1 MISKIEIENVK
12 GYGIPGKTVNLNLDA
27 TKINLCIAPNGFGK
41 SSLATAFESL
51 KRNKLDVSADNKH
64 YQHQDHPSKLVLTMD
79 GIDYTA
85 DENRNTLNSVLRI
98 CVIHN
103 RTCVDYTKKVFA
115 HIVSVNAFSKIE
127 ELTICSIPSKTAP
140 KYLISDIRKNF
151 GKNGKIL
158 ESINDFLSNAHF
170 LISLRR
176 IFNILCKYQAQKRKG
191 LIQSMINNI
200 AALEGNSDKVISQ
213 IEDAWFSALET
224 EEYYAKFLKYYK
236 SLFRGKSKIYA
247 FNLFYQILFL
257 WEHERENLIS
267 LITRAEYDIYKERIN
282 ANLSL
287 LNTTGQVIQ
296 AVEKEGYLIIEFP
309 HAETISNGQRDVL
322 TFAAEL
328 MIFKSSISPNKK
340 YLLIIDEVFDYLD
353 DANTLAAQ
361 YYLSNIVNSNQNNIY
376 IMLLTHLNPFT
387 FRNYV
392 FNPKMINEIYLCES
406 LPHAT
411 IDMKTFIAF
420 REWLDPKSH
429 PERQTLYDN
438 ISKDILHYN
447 PNAADHSADI
457 AAYHRPGVKSSWG
470 NPMVFKEMLISELN
484 KYLSFNQIYDPYA
497 VAVALRLRVEKF
509 MYISLSSQE
518 LKDDFVNTHKT
529 NKKLDFCERN
539 GIIVPDAFFIVNS
552 IHNSADH
559 LKQNPVTGI
568 FEEKQMVYKLNNN
581 VVHHIIVE
589 LFNYDGTPIT
599 TSSIE

>member
-1 MISKIEIENVK
+1 M
-12 GYGIPGKTVNLNLDA
+12 Y
-27 TKINLCIAPNGFGK
+27 APNGFGK

-79 GIDYTA
+79 GKDYMA
-85 DENRNTLNSVLRI
+85 DENKNTLNSVLRV

-103 RTCVDYTKKVFA
+103 RTRVDYTKKVFA
-115 HIVSVNAFSKIE
+115 HIISVNAFSKIK
-127 ELTICSIPSKTAP
+127 ELIICSIPPKIES
-140 KYLISDIRKNF
+140 KYLISKCRKNF

-158 ESINDFLSNAHF
+158 EPIGDFLSDAHF
-170 LISLRR
+170 LISLHH
-176 IFNILCKYQAQKRKG
+176 IFNILSKYQTHKRYD
-191 LIQSMINNI
+191 LIQSIISNI
-200 AALEGNSDKVISQ
+200 AALEGNRDRVISQ
-213 IEDAWFSALET
+213 IEDAWFSALEA
-224 EEYYAKFLKYYK
+224 EEYYSEFLKYYK
-236 SLFRGKSKIYA
+236 SLFIGKSKIYA

-257 WEHERENLIS
+257 WEHERANLMS
-267 LITRAEYDIYKERIN
+267 LIKRAKYDIYKERIN
-282 ANLSL
+282 INLSL

-361 YYLSNIVNSNQNNIY
+361 YYLSKIVNSNKNNIY

-392 FNPKMINEIYLCES
+392 FNPKTINEVYLCES

-411 IDMKTFIAF
+411 IDVKTFIAF
-420 REWLDPKSH
+420 RERLDPRNH
-429 PERQTLYDN
+429 PERQALYDN

-470 NPMVFKEMLISELN
+470 DPMAFKEMLISELN

-497 VAVALRLRVEKF
+497 VAVALRLRVEKL
-509 MYISLSSQE
+509 MYMSLSNQK
-518 LKDDFVNTHKT
+518 LKDDFVDTHKT
-529 NKKLDFCERN
+529 NNKLEFCERN

-559 LKQNPVTGI
+559 LKQNPITGV

-581 VVHHIIVE
+581 VVHHIVAEI
-589 LFNYDGTPIT
+589 FNYDETPVTI
-599 TSSIE
+599 SSID